1 MAGKKSIKKKINKYV
16 RSHASLHT
24 SHSYVSLLYGAFT
37 VLVLFILIFLGISL
51 ISKRQMG
58 EISGKA
64 VQTSVEEENKKALLG
79 KKEYIVAEGD
89 SLWSIAEKTYQ
100 NGFAWTEIAKANNIK
115 TPDMIEKGTKLL
127 LPSNNA
133 IKKTIP
139 SPPNNNQKETIKGT
153 SYTVVSGDNLWDI
166 SVRAY
171 ADGYKWPEIARV
183 NNLTNPD
190 LIHSG
195 NTLKLPR

>member
-1 MAGKKSIKKKINKYV
+1 
-16 RSHASLHT
+16 
-24 SHSYVSLLYGAFT
+24 
-37 VLVLFILIFLGISL
+37 
-51 ISKRQMG
+51 
-58 EISGKA
+58 
-64 VQTSVEEENKKALLG
+64 
-79 KKEYIVAEGD
+79 
-89 SLWSIAEKTYQ
+89 
-100 NGFAWTEIAKANNIK
+100 
-115 TPDMIEKGTKLL
+115 MIEKGTKLL